1 MYRETDL
8 IQQYPIL
15 IDIFLDN
22 DIINF
27 ILCDSID
34 MFIGSVIINF
44 QRLNF
49 MPAID
54 LKWPYE
60 VYFYSSRF
68 QSPEKEVGLA
78 NFWIPTFQF
87 LMAFIPGKGSR
98 IAKTKT

>member
-8 IQQYPIL
+8 VQQYPIL

-34 MFIGSVIINF
+34 MFIGLVIINF
-44 QRLNF
+44 QRLKF

-54 LKWPYE
+54 L
-60 VYFYSSRF
+60 
-68 QSPEKEVGLA
+68 
-78 NFWIPTFQF
+78 
-87 LMAFIPGKGSR
+87 
-98 IAKTKT
+98 